1 MQLDVMILFF
11 VLGIGAKLAGSDLKL
26 PKGMYQGISIFLML
40 AIGLKGGMALAE
52 HVSFELLIQ
61 SVLIMSLGIIFP
73 LIAFPVLNQIGEFSK
88 LDAASLSAH
97 FGSVS
102 IGTYAVAV
110 ALLESQNIVYEAY
123 FPLFV
128 VLLEFPAMIIGVLL
142 AKNKQQS
149 VTLKTWGKEIISNQ
163 SMVLLFGGLLIGFI
177 ASQQTF
183 KVMPL
188 FSDLF
193 YGVLAIFLLEMGIT
207 AADKFKD
214 LKQNGV
220 FLIAFGVMMPLVNG
234 AIGGVLGASLG
245 FSIGG
250 IFLTIVLSAS
260 ASYIAVP
267 VAMRTML
274 PSANNSLGLTTS
286 LGVTFPFNI
295 VAGIPLYW
303 VIAQWLKP
311 WFS

>member
-149 VTLKTWGKEIISNQ
+149 VTLKTWGKEIIGNQ

-286 LGVTFPFNI
+286 LGVTFPFHI

>member
-52 HVSFELLIQ
+52 HVSFDLLIQ
-61 SVLIMSLGIIFP
+61 SLLIMSLGIIFP
-73 LIAFPVLNQIGEFSK
+73 LIAFPVLNRVGEFSK

-110 ALLESQNIVYEAY
+110 ALLESQNIAYEAY

-142 AKNKQQS
+142 AKDKQQS
-149 VTLKTWGKEIISNQ
+149 VNLKAWGKEIIGNQ

-214 LKQNGV
+214 LKNNGV

-234 AIGGVLGASLG
+234 AIGGLLGASLG

-274 PSANNSLGLTTS
+274 PNANNSLGLTTS

-311 WFS
+311 F

>member
-52 HVSFELLIQ
+52 HVSFDLLIQ
-61 SVLIMSLGIIFP
+61 SLLIMSLGIIFP
-73 LIAFPVLNQIGEFSK
+73 LIAFPVLNRVGEFSK

-110 ALLESQNIVYEAY
+110 ALLESQNIAYEAY

-142 AKNKQQS
+142 AKDKQQS
-149 VTLKTWGKEIISNQ
+149 VNLKAWGKEIIGNQ

-214 LKQNGV
+214 LKNNGV

-234 AIGGVLGASLG
+234 AIGGLLGASLG

-274 PSANNSLGLTTS
+274 PNANNSLGLTTS

-311 WFS
+311 FF

>member
-286 LGVTFPFNI
+286 LGVTFPFHI

>member
-149 VTLKTWGKEIISNQ
+149 VTLKTWGKEIIGNQ